1 MEIFIPMSIIFTKRQ
16 WTLLKRY
23 QIKHVET
30 VEQEKHLQAQ
40 LDYVY
45 FMFNILLHS
54 SLVFMALYAVGNA
67 IYFYAALLV
76 DPCNQDIGK
85 CPALTWVAMLILTAQ
100 ILMYV
105 NYTICSILL
114 FISVKRIYI
123 TIRET

>member
-1 MEIFIPMSIIFTKRQ
+1 
-16 WTLLKRY
+16 
-23 QIKHVET
+23 
-30 VEQEKHLQAQ
+30 
-40 LDYVY
+40 
-45 FMFNILLHS
+45 MFNILLYS
-54 SLVFMALYAVGNA
+54 SLAFMAVYALGNA
-67 IYFYAALLV
+67 VYFYSALLV

-85 CPALTWVAMLILTAQ
+85 CPGLTWVAMMILMAQ